1 MITQQP
7 ITVTLPQIQTYSLAY
22 PIIKTLTSQRPKE
35 NTFTAILPDPT
46 HITVRKLEPL
56 GDNTLLNP
64 LSGVGQTYSQIS
76 Q

>member
-7 ITVTLPQIQTYSLAY
+7 FTAKLPEIQTYTFKYSVMGS
-22 PIIKTLTSQRPKE
+22 ITSQLPKD
-35 NTFTAILPDPT
+35 NTYTAVIPDIT
-46 HITVRKLEPL
+46 HRTIYKLEAL